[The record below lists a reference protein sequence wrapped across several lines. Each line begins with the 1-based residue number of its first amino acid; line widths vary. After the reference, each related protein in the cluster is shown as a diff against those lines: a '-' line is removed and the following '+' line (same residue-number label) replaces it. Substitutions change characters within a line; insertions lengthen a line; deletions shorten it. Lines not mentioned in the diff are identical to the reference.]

1 MSSTLSLTVSKRTE
15 SDLEKVMKRPISPFY
30 YGLRVYTNHSIEGH
44 TVVDLIKSIAVL

>member
-30 YGLRVYTNHSIEGH
+30 YRLRVCIDHPIESH
-44 TVVDLIKSIAVL
+44 TVVDLVESSAIL